1 MIKRYKIYLLVALLL
16 VSSAFAVDFTVNC
29 GTVPDGGGPVAC
41 EISSGTTSI
50 SGFSATVSSGSATLS
65 SVSFS
70 PFIDISDLTQSPPA
84 IGVFALS
91 PDTFTGTLNFDASAS
106 FTLAITGIQ
115 ANTAAG
121 QEEASFPVVQVE
133 SVTPTCTALPV
144 TECTDGWLCPD
155 NVVIPATGCPSGQ
168 ECSVGQCVDIEVAPV
183 CNAFDASEC
192 TAGNRCPGN
201 ERIAPTG
208 CPSDQECNAVGGE
221 CVDIEVVPPAGEP
234 QPTSTECGTKEVNVD
249 GVCKLGMVFEDG
261 DVAEQDLLNRIYSVL
276 KEEENNVLQKISAI
290 AQILREH
297 TWS

>member
-168 ECSVGQCVDIEVAPV
+168 ECSVGQCVDIEV
-183 CNAFDASEC
+183 
-192 TAGNRCPGN
+192 
-201 ERIAPTG
+201 
-208 CPSDQECNAVGGE
+208 
-221 CVDIEVVPPAGEP
+221 VPPAGEP